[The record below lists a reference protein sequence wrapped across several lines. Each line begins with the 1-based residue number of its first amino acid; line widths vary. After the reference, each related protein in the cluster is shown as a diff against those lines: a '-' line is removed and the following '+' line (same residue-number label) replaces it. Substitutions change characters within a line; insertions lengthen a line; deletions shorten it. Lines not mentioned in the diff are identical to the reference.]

1 MDEVAEVAGGVLGVG
16 LAAEDAGGHA
26 DDGDQAEDDQ
36 EEGHEEDHQPEV
48 ILLVSKLW
56 LIEKHEVILMVS
68 KVWLKEKCS

>member
-1 MDEVAEVAGGVLGVG
+1 MAEVAGGVLGVG

-48 ILLVSKLW
+48 ILF
-56 LIEKHEVILMVS
+56 VS
-68 KVWLKEKCS
+68 KVWLTEKPEVILIVSTV

>member
-1 MDEVAEVAGGVLGVG
+1 MAEVAGGVLGVG

-48 ILLVSKLW
+48 ILFVSKLW
-56 LIEKHEVILMVS
+56 LIEKPEVILLVS
-68 KVWLKEKCS
+68 MDDREVQLT

>member
-1 MDEVAEVAGGVLGVG
+1 MAEVAGGVLGVC

-56 LIEKHEVILMVS
+56 LIEKPEVILMVS

>member
-1 MDEVAEVAGGVLGVG
+1 MAEVAGGMLGVG

-48 ILLVSKLW
+48 ILLVSKVW
-56 LIEKHEVILMVS
+56 LTEKPEVIILFSMVDRE
-68 KVWLKEKCS
+68 VQLT

>member
-26 DDGDQAEDDQ
+26 DDGDEAEDDQ

-48 ILLVSKLW
+48 ILLIS
-56 LIEKHEVILMVS
+56 EVWVIY
-68 KVWLKEKCS
+68 LKDKEVQLT

>member
-1 MDEVAEVAGGVLGVG
+1 MLGVG

-48 ILLVSKLW
+48 ILLVSKVW
-56 LIEKHEVILMVS
+56 LTEKPEVIILFSMVDRE
-68 KVWLKEKCS
+68 VQLT

>member
-1 MDEVAEVAGGVLGVG
+1 MAEVAGGVLGVG

-48 ILLVSKLW
+48 ILF
-56 LIEKHEVILMVS
+56 VS
-68 KVWLKEKCS
+68 KVWLIEKPEVILLVTKVWMIEKCS

>member
-1 MDEVAEVAGGVLGVG
+1 MAEVAGGVLGVG

-56 LIEKHEVILMVS
+56 LIEKPEVILLVT

>member
-26 DDGDQAEDDQ
+26 DDGDEAEDDQ

-48 ILLVSKLW
+48 ILLIS
-56 LIEKHEVILMVS
+56 EVWVTY
-68 KVWLKEKCS
+68 LKDKEVQLT

>member
-1 MDEVAEVAGGVLGVG
+1 MAEVAGGVLGVG

-48 ILLVSKLW
+48 ILLVS
-56 LIEKHEVILMVS
+56 
-68 KVWLKEKCS
+68 

>member
-1 MDEVAEVAGGVLGVG
+1 MAEVAGGVLGVG

-48 ILLVSKLW
+48 ILLVSKLR
-56 LIEKHEVILMVS
+56 LIEKPEVILLVSMVDRE
-68 KVWLKEKCS
+68 VQLT

>member
-1 MDEVAEVAGGVLGVG
+1 MAEVAGGVLGVG

-56 LIEKHEVILMVS
+56 LTEKPEVIILFSMVDRE
-68 KVWLKEKCS
+68 VQLT

>member
-1 MDEVAEVAGGVLGVG
+1 MAEVAGGVLGVG

-48 ILLVSKLW
+48 ILLVSKVW
-56 LIEKHEVILMVS
+56 LTEKPEVIILFSMVDRE
-68 KVWLKEKCS
+68 VQLT

>member
-56 LIEKHEVILMVS
+56 LTEKPEVIILFSMVDRE
-68 KVWLKEKCS
+68 VQLT